1 MESLPTEFQLSE
13 PERQALAVCGI
24 YKAEQLAEV
33 GLKALLRDIE
43 LASESFPELM
53 SALSEKRIKELF
65 LAVTGTTGVTETP
78 SNEEQ
83 QEPTDKSG
91 INRELPKLV
100 PLRPS
105 SKKKKK
111 KNHTSSVHKAL
122 HDKSHCVHNTHPLR
136 IYIGAWLTLLFYLD
150 VLAWI
155 TIPALMLMGVLP
167 EMNAKLVIAGLSL
180 PALPFIFICRKAK
193 CSVCNLSVYPLR
205 RYTHNRYAHNFLFF
219 GTALS
224 TALHVICFLWFR
236 CPGCGTPQRLLRKK
250 RNR

>member
-1 MESLPTEFQLSE
+1 METQPTEFQLSE

-43 LASESFPELM
+43 LASECFPEQM
-53 SALSEKRIKELF
+53 SALSEKRLKELF
-65 LAVTGTTGVTETP
+65 SAVTGTTGVTETP
-78 SNEEQ
+78 TNEEPK
-83 QEPTDKSG
+83 EPTDETG
-91 INRELPKLV
+91 VNRELPKLI
-100 PLRPS
+100 PLRHSS

-111 KNHTSSVHKAL
+111 PTSKTHKEL
-122 HDKSHCVHNTHPLR
+122 HDKSHCVHCTHPLR
-136 IYIGAWLTLLFYLD
+136 IYIGAWLTLLFYID
-150 VLAWI
+150 ILAWL
-155 TIPALMLMGVLP
+155 TIPALLLMGVLP
-167 EMNAKLVIAGLSL
+167 EMNAKLVIAGLLL
-180 PALPFIFICRKAK
+180 PALPFIFTCRKAK
-193 CSVCNLSVYPLR
+193 CSVCNIAIYPLR
-205 RYTHNRYAHNFLFF
+205 RYTHNRFAHNFLFF